1 VNAATSLAA
10 RFPVGKQQEVEVS
23 RRYLGVDGAPA
34 RYLLFAIPPRQP

>member
-1 VNAATSLAA
+1 MKSNKAIVKVM
-10 RFPVGKQQEVEVS
+10 PKGKQQEIAVS